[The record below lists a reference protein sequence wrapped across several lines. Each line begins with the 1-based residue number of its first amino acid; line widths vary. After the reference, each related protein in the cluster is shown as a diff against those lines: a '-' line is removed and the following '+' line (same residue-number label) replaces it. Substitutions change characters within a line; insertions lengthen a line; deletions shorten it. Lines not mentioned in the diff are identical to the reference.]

1 MNAGFPGLYSTL
13 SSKLGSLK
21 ESIGNWWDG
30 LWSEETASPA
40 QGSGPRIPAAPGA
53 PEDVAE
59 EQDRWARAAGDRAA
73 APQSLTLHIAN
84 ITLPNV
90 KDAQDFFTELQA
102 AATEMG
108 ESMA

>member
-1 MNAGFPGLYSTL
+1 MSRLEEMGHREELRTRRKIIEAEI
-13 SSKLGSLK
+13 SSHSD
-21 ESIGNWWDG
+21 SIRAALPLTGEPED
-30 LWSEETASPA
+30 
-40 QGSGPRIPAAPGA
+40 IPAAPGA

-59 EQDRWARAAGDRAA
+59 EQDRRARAAGDRAA
-73 APQSLTLHIAN
+73 APQSWTLHIAN